1 MISIFKQT
9 TQCTLATKQAKS
21 ISFGPVPFHSLA
33 MQVAELHAA
42 ALAQDAAVFDYDS
55 HYDAI
60 QETRARPKHEE
71 KMQRKSRYVEALLG
85 ASMHARFTH
94 Q

>member
-1 MISIFKQT
+1 MT
-9 TQCTLATKQAKS
+9 PCTLASKQAKP
-21 ISFGPVPFHSLA
+21 ISYVPVSYHYLA
-33 MQVAELHAA
+33 LQVAELHAA

-71 KMQRKSRYVEALLG
+71 KIQRKSRYVEALLG
-85 ASMHARFTH
+85 ASMHAPFTR